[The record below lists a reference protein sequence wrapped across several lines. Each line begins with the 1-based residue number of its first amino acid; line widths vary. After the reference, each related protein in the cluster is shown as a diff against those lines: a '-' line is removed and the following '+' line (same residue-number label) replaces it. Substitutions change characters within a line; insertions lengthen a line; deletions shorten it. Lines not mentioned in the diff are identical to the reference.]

1 MLCMYTQV
9 KLLVAAD
16 MGDVKETL
24 NTSAFDT
31 YDPSTKLWSQAIPCP
46 IPPPHTQT
54 QIRSKFTIASCQF
67 AMHYMFQ
74 DIQRANHF
82 FQQVSSNLQLGG
94 VLIATTVD
102 ARVVA
107 DLAVKVDSEAKSGS
121 GEYHKDLSIY
131 ADRVE
136 DDEDLNIKNKKKS
149 NVAAKSDDV
158 SHPPGPLMMNI
169 HFDEQNWNKLLN
181 NTTNTVNSSLNRT
194 QHIKTE
200 TPIDT
205 DPDTTEKDPFGIRYV
220 FTLVDDPA
228 KGNAVDAPEWLVP
241 TGAPLRDLAAQHG
254 LEIDLCQNFHDFVY
268 DKMTT
273 DPSLR

>member
-200 TPIDT
+200 KAQTPTQLKRI
-205 DPDTTEKDPFGIRYV
+205 P
-220 FTLVDDPA
+220 LVSVTSSLWWMTPPRA
-228 KGNAVDAPEWLVP
+228 MLWMPPSGWF
-241 TGAPLRDLAAQHG
+241 PLEPLF
-254 LEIDLCQNFHDFVY
+254 EIWQRNMDWRLICVKIFMILCMI
-268 DKMTT
+268 K
-273 DPSLR
+273 